1 MLIPGIKFRPC
12 NYDEFIYEPLT
23 SGAEGIGEI
32 GNFAKKIKERNKR
45 EREGGRGN
53 KREFFIN
60 MAKTRRFT
68 RLSKIYEKQ

>member
-1 MLIPGIKFRPC
+1 M
-12 NYDEFIYEPLT
+12 T

-45 EREGGRGN
+45 ERGGGGGN

-60 MAKTRRFT
+60 MVRIRRFT